1 MQSTHPANE
10 TAGLNGGGQG
20 YTQDWA
26 SGTGIVVGGTGGAT
40 TMSKGLSNTRGAT
53 PNTTVFKL

>member
-1 MQSTHPANE
+1 MKQ
-10 TAGLNGGGQG
+10 LDLGGQG

-40 TMSKGLSNTRGAT
+40 TMPKGLSNTRGAT
-53 PNTTVFKL
+53 SNTTYSKL

>member
-1 MQSTHPANE
+1 MKQ
-10 TAGLNGGGQG
+10 LDLGGGQG

-40 TMSKGLSNTRGAT
+40 TMSKK
-53 PNTTVFKL
+53 V